1 MQHKANIY
9 ISSDGGCRVN
19 EGISSTGWVVRAVGW
34 DMHGTTKVI
43 ELASGGT
50 FFKQSC
56 SSFQIEAY
64 AMNEVTNVVLQLF
77 NNAGKPVKPM
87 PKPV

>member
-1 MQHKANIY
+1 
-9 ISSDGGCRVN
+9 
-19 EGISSTGWVVRAVGW
+19 
-34 DMHGTTKVI
+34 MHGTTKVI